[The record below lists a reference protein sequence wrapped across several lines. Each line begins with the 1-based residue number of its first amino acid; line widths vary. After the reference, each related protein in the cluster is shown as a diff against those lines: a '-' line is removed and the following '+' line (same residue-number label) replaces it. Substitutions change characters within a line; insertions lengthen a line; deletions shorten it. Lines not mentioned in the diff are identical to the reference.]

1 MRVSIPEFATKK
13 DLFDY
18 LKSNEKELISQK
30 KCLPIK
36 SEASNGG
43 CESISYAKLEGST
56 KSEGFKALEDTELK
70 AGEIRV
76 KAFANTIGWCDSHMD
91 VLIRDS
97 ALKTIN
103 DKGASNQVLFYHL
116 KDHEHSTEGIIGRDA
131 KASLEDVSLGR
142 FNIDSDIKTTQ
153 VIMGSSIVSKDYDKK
168 AYLLYSDNQIKQH
181 SIGLQYVKL
190 YLCID
195 SEEAEDA
202 VYKDNWEKYYNQVI
216 NKDKVDSAGFFWAV
230 TQIRLLEF
238 SAVLFGSNV
247 LSPTEEVSKTSS
259 EPLKDTQGNKEEPP
273 KSTPPNKVRNLLY
286 L

>member
-18 LKSNEKELISQK
+18 LKGNEKELISQK
-30 KCLPIK
+30 KSFHIK
-36 SEASNGG
+36 SEASSGG
-43 CESISYAKLEGST
+43 CESIHYSKLGEAT
-56 KSEGFKALEDTELK
+56 KSEGFKALQDTELK
-70 AGEIRV
+70 TGEIRV

-91 VLIRDS
+91 VLIRDC

-103 DKGASNQVLFYHL
+103 DKGASNQILFYHL
-116 KDHEHSTEGIIGRDA
+116 KNHEHSTEGIIGRDA
-131 KASLEDVSLGR
+131 KASLQDVSLSR
-142 FNIDSDIKTTQ
+142 FNIDSEIKTTQ
-153 VIMGSSIVSKDYDKK
+153 VIMGSSIVSKEYDKK

-181 SIGLQYVKL
+181 SIGMQYVKL
-190 YLCID
+190 YLCVD

-230 TQIRLLEF
+230 TEIRLLEF
-238 SAVLFGSNV
+238 SAVLFGSNPIT
-247 LSPTEEVSKTSS
+247 PTEGVSKTSN
-259 EPLKDTQGNKEEPP
+259 EPLKDTQGNQEEPP
-273 KSTPPNKVRNLLY
+273 KSTPPNRERNLLY